1 MHSSA
6 DPQPRAVID
15 PAKLD
20 KRLDRLATIEAQ
32 VEGARDGFKRLR
44 RSGNLR
50 IRIEFA
56 MRSDPAEPNGDPAD
70 RLLPPRNE
78 RPPATR
84 LVSPRGIAL
93 KLYLTA
99 LFVAQS
105 RSPGTL
111 PGNKLPLADADRP
124 VSWIDLVATTSERHS
139 GIVYYGQREKK
150 LRQLHDA
157 LRRLSSP
164 EVQLVQLPNMQR
176 APTGK
181 YEDFLLMHEGGAPPG
196 GDDNQLYRAPSADSK
211 TMYLPDGLF
220 LNGWIHVLDDSELA
234 FVLMLACLRSRFDKM
249 PVFATSET
257 RLLQFGLG
265 RDAYESHRTLSHL
278 GIVRVHAGPHP
289 GRRLGKAGRYL
300 KSDPPKLHRFELL
313 NDGFGEPAVPTAR
326 QVLTQLRHQAQ
337 RGHAG
342 HAGYDVPAG

>member
-1 MHSSA
+1 MN
-6 DPQPRAVID
+6 PVVE
-15 PAKLD
+15 PAKLER
-20 KRLDRLATIEAQ
+20 RLDRLTRIEAQ
-32 VEGARDGFKRLR
+32 AKKARESFERIR
-44 RSGNLR
+44 TPRNLR

-56 MRSDPAEPNGDPAD
+56 MRTDPAPPTGNLTD

-93 KLYLTA
+93 RLYLTA
-99 LFVAQS
+99 LFIAQS
-105 RSPGTL
+105 RPPGTV
-111 PGNKLPLADADRP
+111 PGNKLPLADADAP
-124 VSWIDLVATTSERHS
+124 VSWIDLIAMTSERRS
-139 GIVYYGQREKK
+139 VRPDNTQRQMK

-164 EVQLVQLPNMQR
+164 EVRLVELPNLQR
-176 APTGK
+176 SPSGK
-181 YEDFLLMHEGGAPPG
+181 YEGFLLMREGGAPIG
-196 GDDNQLYRAPSADSK
+196 GGGENQPYTVPSAESK
-211 TMYLPDGLF
+211 TMYLPGGLF
-220 LNGWIHVLDDSELA
+220 LNDWMHVLEDSELT

-249 PVFATSET
+249 PVFATSEA

-265 RDAYESHRTLSHL
+265 RDAYDSHRTLSQL

-313 NDGFGEPAVPTAR
+313 NDGFEEPAIPMTR
-326 QVLTQLRHQAQ
+326 QVMARLLQ
-337 RGHAG
+337 RA
-342 HAGYDVPAG
+342 